1 MNLFS
6 NLPPQSASDEVKA
19 AHIAKYKASKKADN
33 EPAEEPPKVEIDV
46 EAVRKRAA
54 ELLASAQETAENAV
68 SPWRR
73 YRLLQKKDPQAAGE
87 YWRKNKAAIKA
98 CYHH

>member
-1 MNLFS
+1 MQKS
-6 NLPPQSASDEVKA
+6 NPIRDKF
-19 AHIAKYKASKKADN
+19 IANHKKLKADKETTT
-33 EPAEEPPKVEIDV
+33 EPVKEEIDV

-73 YRLLQKKDPQAAGE
+73 YRLLQKSDPQAAGE
-87 YWRKNKAAIKA
+87 YWRANQAAIKA
-98 CYHH
+98 CYNH

>member
-1 MNLFS
+1 MNKS
-6 NLPPQSASDEVKA
+6 NPIRDKF
-19 AHIAKYKASKKADN
+19 IANHKKLKADR
-33 EPAEEPPKVEIDV
+33 EPKEEPPKEIDV
-46 EAVRKRAA
+46 DAIRKRAA

>member
-1 MNLFS
+1 MNKS
-6 NLPPQSASDEVKA
+6 NPIRDKF
-19 AHIAKYKASKKADN
+19 IANHKKLKADR
-33 EPAEEPPKVEIDV
+33 EPKEEPKVEIDV

>member
-1 MNLFS
+1 MNKS
-6 NLPPQSASDEVKA
+6 NPIRDKF
-19 AHIAKYKASKKADN
+19 IANHKKLKADR
-33 EPAEEPPKVEIDV
+33 EAKEEPQKVEIDV

-98 CYHH
+98 CR